1 VRLPYSRYF
10 YLMKNGTAMSIRAS
24 DSVSA
29 ELGKT
34 WLKAG
39 ADHFRDVGR
48 AVGHVRSSGE
58 SALMSSVARTSV
70 EDCRVG

>member
-1 VRLPYSRYF
+1 MPDR
-10 YLMKNGTAMSIRAS
+10 RAS
-24 DSVSA
+24 RALEDVEKVLTA

-48 AVGHVRSSGE
+48 AVGHVR
-58 SALMSSVARTSV
+58 
-70 EDCRVG
+70 